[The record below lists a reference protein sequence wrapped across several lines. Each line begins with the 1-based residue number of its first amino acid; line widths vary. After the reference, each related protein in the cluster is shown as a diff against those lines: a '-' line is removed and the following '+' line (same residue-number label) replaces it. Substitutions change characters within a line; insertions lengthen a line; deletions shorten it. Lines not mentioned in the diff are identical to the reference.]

1 MTTLEKIRS
10 LYALLDER
18 GQMSVLFDIT
28 QGGQPGLSCSDAFAD
43 ALLPVSKALDAAHD
57 GLMEAAERA
66 GA

>member
-1 MTTLEKIRS
+1 MTTLETIRS
-10 LYALLDER
+10 LYPLLDER

-43 ALLPVSKALDAAHD
+43 ALLPVGKALDAAHD
-57 GLMEAAERA
+57 GLLEAVERA